1 MNKKKLLV
9 LSGINLFEGGPLSIY
24 YDLLDSIIEQEID
37 KRFDVIA
44 FVHTKKIFLKYKK
57 SHITFIELPKSR
69 KGYLFRFYYEYVFL
83 EIGQEKEIYGFGFHY
98 MILRQMYLHKI
109 GLFIVIIQVYSTN
122 QQYSITNMK

>member
-44 FVHTKKIFLKYKK
+44 FVHTKK
-57 SHITFIELPKSR
+57 
-69 KGYLFRFYYEYVFL
+69 
-83 EIGQEKEIYGFGFHY
+83 
-98 MILRQMYLHKI
+98 
-109 GLFIVIIQVYSTN
+109 YS
-122 QQYSITNMK
+122 